1 MLGLG
6 ALERSQLLNLE
17 SPVHRTIAEIYP
29 VLHVQ
34 LINSQDL
41 RTNLG
46 QKPLVSDVHERNR
59 AISSD
64 DKDSE
69 HIPAP
74 EGIGETGDQ
83 GSKDWDIISVDVMLG
98 TVERGGSLEI
108 SPATQRLLLQESVEP
123 SALHVAT
130 GFLDIS
136 IHSEHPDLLP
146 RKDEEILDDSVLQMS
161 AKAAGMVAMGAG
173 AVVHSEQSERVC
185 IHQADTH
192 SNECPESDSTDILSQ
207 MSNLITTQPQTL
219 SGNSS
224 EEHVN
229 QESSVSTSYS
239 DKFFPLDSK
248 SDIDAASSALCLED
262 PHLPLHCSALNT
274 LNNVCSKPTDPSSK
288 PVESEIMCITEEA
301 KTSSFL
307 SESLRACVPD
317 NEVETN
323 SGNVLEHAVLVDS
336 SWSSGMSDHQ
346 MTENVSSTNSQNH
359 QCSEACHF
367 SPIHTKTADAC
378 TEHVI
383 PQDSSKSS
391 DIVTSHQ
398 LLVEEI
404 SEAGDALEASSNNP
418 SQALTFEHVLSAKA
432 DREECPCSLSTVE
445 CRINNLEGSI
455 DCKKQSSLVRD
466 AECLASCKDIKDCSM
481 DMDHSPSLPSTKH
494 CEDSRSGCYQTI
506 CKTLATAAQGVCE
519 SLHGNPNH
527 LKMTEEL
534 CQVQDTHLH
543 KHKTS
548 NEASPVT
555 FVVHTVQENEET
567 SFNSKGIERLVTCS
581 QAQLQSS
588 SIFELRNPINPA
600 LLTVDAHSL
609 KCEDIASSESLASTG
624 INTESGKVDELLQ
637 QIGPPEINIHELSR
651 DSCCMLSSQRQDTL
665 TEAHLKSNSMKE
677 GPYQSTGSKKFA
689 LTSCVEAT
697 PLNALVPYV
706 DILGSLV
713 VPKVPT
719 VQSMETSE
727 PLLSFTSNILS
738 LEQEILDDIVL
749 RTDKGQYFL
758 EQSSLALTGKTSDQ
772 SMEVECIEERE
783 QNEPCL
789 PEYPMADYP
798 NLPVGNATNSLT
810 EKSNCPHVQTNVKKE
825 KQENSQME
833 VPASAEVI
841 YQPALSPTD
850 LVDERDTDALS
861 VEQDKKFCV
870 QTEND
875 LLLFQSY
882 KDVDHCADV
891 LPAGTFSN
899 SMPFCSVKQN
909 KNFNKKQH
917 YNSTVV
923 NLLTPISNVV
933 ELSLDK
939 QLNQIGT
946 QSIDLKPYTESS
958 STNELVS
965 ECKKSFK
972 DFSYEGDQ
980 VSMSSIL
987 SVTSDNFPLVSSV
1000 DKQTFGRTN
1009 QVVPA
1014 ETVQKQI
1021 KQKWICAKTRER
1033 VSVHKVP
1040 EHLEKNLLQENISQ
1054 AKLSKPS
1061 ISQSTSCDEKNI
1073 SFTTR
1078 QMKNKCKRSFE
1089 HRTVIQCLGNNAP
1102 QEVRVQHICSSQ
1114 DALFVEHKGILQA
1127 NNDMLKDTPC
1137 SAQDTTSLY
1146 PHPLRECSD
1155 KGLSAFNSGCPLSK
1169 ILPMKRQPS
1178 RKCKSA
1184 PVLEYVR
1191 VPRPSKI
1198 CKSAAIMKAPALTV
1212 SKDDCRIQ
1220 LVMDT
1225 TSKLFGSQCTTQPSS
1240 LQRVQRGVVSAYMRN
1255 TFFQKCTKD
1264 QTLLHQLSSIASK
1277 LMTPFKSSRQQKY
1290 PCLSGAPF
1298 GGVQF
1303 QARKLLEVFSCVNM
1317 KLSSPAGEVWSE
1329 TLSLTGGR
1337 GHLLSQPPDLFAA
1350 CPPHPTI
1357 NSISNSFALKPIDHT
1372 SFPISFHI
1380 KLNSND
1386 LPDFV
1391 RVPFCT
1397 SKRPTSTT
1405 LSPPLNEWTF
1415 SLSLSPHFPVTSENM
1430 HLFTQCNPHFRP
1442 FEAHDSGSCHR
1453 ISSVKRGSGCSIRG
1467 LHTILALSSPGCYRL
1482 WTRRRNLGSR
1492 IPTIQRLSM
1501 SQFAQGIQDLKSQV
1515 LPTRKPLSLPYSLG
1529 RVLSTWSQHGP
1540 SSSSSPT
1547 DFTTPHLN
1555 CSVWHPGLLSNIRHP
1570 HPSVGIPKLLLN
1582 TGPSKLDIYSLA
1594 EERSLHAV
1602 VPKTSEHQDN
1612 IEPQL
1617 GLSST
1622 TNSPVRPFEQREL
1635 LPSSCVRVQSTS
1647 QEVVKDGLERKPQR
1661 VSQIRIRKTVP
1672 RPDPNLTPMGLPK
1685 AKRINKKEF
1694 SLEDIYTNKNY
1705 KSPPAARSLETIF
1718 EEPKEKNGILVSIS
1732 QQKRKRILEFRDCTV
1747 PKLKRARGKTKI
1759 VTGFKRGRKA
1769 AMEEVQQL
1777 DALLVKKLMDLE
1789 NFLLEEEAVERTSKA
1804 AEIQS

>member
-161 AKAAGMVAMGAG
+161 AKAA
-173 AVVHSEQSERVC
+173 
-185 IHQADTH
+185 
-192 SNECPESDSTDILSQ
+192 
-207 MSNLITTQPQTL
+207 
-219 SGNSS
+219 
-224 EEHVN
+224 
-229 QESSVSTSYS
+229 
-239 DKFFPLDSK
+239 
-248 SDIDAASSALCLED
+248 
-262 PHLPLHCSALNT
+262 
-274 LNNVCSKPTDPSSK
+274 
-288 PVESEIMCITEEA
+288 
-301 KTSSFL
+301 
-307 SESLRACVPD
+307 
-317 NEVETN
+317 
-323 SGNVLEHAVLVDS
+323 DS